1 MNLIDWISKLTIL
14 FWTIIIAMEEE
25 NVNITEEEKL
35 YEASPIDLINRQL
48 SSANY
53 YLDSDHSNHLRNH
66 PYIS

>member
-1 MNLIDWISKLTIL
+1 
-14 FWTIIIAMEEE
+14 MEEE